1 MGTRVYVG
9 GLPRDATTREV
20 QDGFSRYGHVANIW
34 IARNPP
40 GFAFVVSAPPRSRP
54 SFRAAPA
61 LARPAA

>member
-9 GLPRDATTREV
+9 GLPRDATTREI

-40 GFAFVVSAPPRSRP
+40 GFAFVVSSRPRSLP
-54 SFRAAPA
+54 SFCMAPA
-61 LARPAA
+61 RALAA